1 MDILKNKMNNLNKED
16 QTLFLKGVFELILNK
31 DNNKVLDLSDE
42 EFKTLKENIITKL
55 LLLELDEDK
64 FEKLKSSFLK
74 TN

>member
-42 EFKTLKENIITKL
+42 EFKTLKEDIITKL